1 VLSACP
7 AVPNVTVV
15 TNTQTRPDVG
25 LESPLDGP
33 SVVRLFREA
42 LDMIINLTTLLLFV
56 VVNISNLFVWTLN
69 SGDFTL
75 SQELPKLT
83 RNVQIENMIDQVW
96 RLQ

>member
-1 VLSACP
+1 
-7 AVPNVTVV
+7 
-15 TNTQTRPDVG
+15 
-25 LESPLDGP
+25 
-33 SVVRLFREA
+33 
-42 LDMIINLTTLLLFV
+42 MIINLTTLLLFV